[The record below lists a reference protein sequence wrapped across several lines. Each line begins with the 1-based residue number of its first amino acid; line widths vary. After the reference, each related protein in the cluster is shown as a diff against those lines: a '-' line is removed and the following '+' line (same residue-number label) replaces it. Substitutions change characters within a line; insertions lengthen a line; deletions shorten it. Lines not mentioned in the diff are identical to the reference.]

1 MGLRASL
8 IAVCLFSAA
17 STHAKGTP
25 GEARFPASVSDKL
38 LQDFVSIGHV
48 DAMTPRAPEEWLR
61 WGGAPVEHQT
71 SAIRAVVEALS
82 ATRPPIGVAA
92 AILAI
97 ARVES
102 GWNPYSRNPTSSAC
116 GLFQF
121 ISATWASYEPS
132 QERCF
137 DPKANA
143 SAGVKHLVGL
153 YQTHVA
159 PRLTLLVPIT
169 TEAERVAWTY
179 RMLYAFHYHGEGA
192 PVAEGGGSPAVQTVA
207 DAGLPT
213 LQEYFTVLKRVTTV
227 VPSRGRR
234 GRGRGTPA
242 HRPAARTRVASR

>member
-1 MGLRASL
+1 MRRRAPV
-8 IAVCLFSAA
+8 IAVGLFFAA
-17 STHAKGTP
+17 TVYAKGTP

-38 LQDFVSIGHV
+38 LQDFVAIGHV
-48 DAMTPRAPEEWLR
+48 DATMPREPAEWLR
-61 WGGAPVEHQT
+61 WGGAPVEHQA
-71 SAIRAVVEALS
+71 SAIRAVVDALS

-121 ISATWASYEPS
+121 IRATWASYEPS

-153 YQTHVA
+153 YRTHIA
-159 PRLTLLVPIT
+159 PRLTPLVPIT

-179 RMLYAFHYHGEGA
+179 RMLYAFHYHGEGV
-192 PVAEGGGSPAVQTVA
+192 PVAEDGGSPEVQTVA
-207 DAGLPT
+207 EAGRPT
-213 LQEYFTVLKRVTTV
+213 LQGYFTILKRAATV
-227 VPSRGRR
+227 VATRGKRAR
-234 GRGRGTPA
+234 GRGAPA
-242 HRPAARTRVASR
+242 RRHVVRTRVASR

>member
-1 MGLRASL
+1 MRLRASV
-8 IAVCLFSAA
+8 IAVCLLSAA

-25 GEARFPASVSDKL
+25 GEPRFPASVSDKL

-48 DAMTPRAPEEWLR
+48 DAMT
-61 WGGAPVEHQT
+61 
-71 SAIRAVVEALS
+71 

-143 SAGVKHLVGL
+143 SVGVKHLVGL
-153 YQTHVA
+153 YRDHVA
-159 PRLTLLVPIT
+159 PRLTLLVPI
-169 TEAERVAWTY
+169 
-179 RMLYAFHYHGEGA
+179 
-192 PVAEGGGSPAVQTVA
+192 
-207 DAGLPT
+207 
-213 LQEYFTVLKRVTTV
+213 
-227 VPSRGRR
+227 
-234 GRGRGTPA
+234 
-242 HRPAARTRVASR
+242 